1 MKSFTIR
8 AFILTQIIKLHQP
21 TVSMALAIFDL
32 DHTLL
37 DGDSDYLWGEYM
49 VANQIVDKSEYQREN
64 QAFLRDY
71 RRGQLDNEQYLKFA
85 LKPLTLHSIDS
96 LYHWREDYL
105 ENWIK
110 PIIAAGTDDLLEQ
123 HRSQNDT
130 LIIVSAT
137 NLFIT
142 EPIAELLGIP
152 HILSTEPEIV
162 DRRYTG
168 RYLGVP
174 TYQEGK
180 VVALNSWL
188 EDSDQSLDDSY
199 FYSDSI
205 NDLPLLEQV
214 SIPVA
219 VNPDDELSGIAR
231 ERGWQILDLRG

>member
-1 MKSFTIR
+1 
-8 AFILTQIIKLHQP
+8 
-21 TVSMALAIFDL
+21 MALAIFDL

-37 DGDSDYLWGEYM
+37 NGDSDYLWGEYI
-49 VANQIVDKSEYQREN
+49 VANQIVDEAEYQREN
-64 QAFLRDY
+64 HAFLQDY
-71 RRGQLDNEQYLKFA
+71 KRGQLDNHQYLKFA
-85 LKPLTLHSIDS
+85 LKPLTLHSIDN
-96 LYHWREDYL
+96 LYRWRADYL

-110 PIIAAGTDDLLEQ
+110 PIIATGARDLLEQ

-130 LIIVSAT
+130 LLIVSAT

-142 EPIAELLGIP
+142 EPIAELLAIP

-174 TYQEGK
+174 TYKEGK
-180 VVALNSWL
+180 VLALNAWL
-188 EDSDQSLDDSY
+188 EDSDHSLNGSY

-214 SIPVA
+214 TIPIA

-231 ERGWQILDLRG
+231 KRGWQILDLRS

>member
-1 MKSFTIR
+1 
-8 AFILTQIIKLHQP
+8 
-21 TVSMALAIFDL
+21 MALAIFDL

-37 DGDSDYLWGEYM
+37 NGDSDYLWGEYM
-49 VANQIVDKSEYQREN
+49 VANRIVDETEYQRQN
-64 QAFLRDY
+64 RAFLQDY
-71 RRGQLDNEQYLKFA
+71 KRGQLDNHQYLEFA
-85 LKPLTLHSIDS
+85 LKPLTLHSMDN
-96 LYHWREDYL
+96 LYRWRADYL

-110 PIIAAGTDDLLEQ
+110 PIIATGTHDLLEH

-130 LIIVSAT
+130 LLIVSAT

-174 TYQEGK
+174 TYKEGK
-180 VVALNSWL
+180 VVALNAWL
-188 EDSDQSLDDSY
+188 EDSDHSLDDSY

-205 NDLPLLEQV
+205 NDLPLLEKV
-214 SIPVA
+214 STPVA
-219 VNPDDELSGIAR
+219 VNPDDALTGIAR